1 MGTSTLKKESKW
13 GELSECPNFPG
24 AVFQTEHGRMT
35 NLRRQRSEFRE
46 ATEDVVWRE
55 ERKRIATQRKGQES
69 VWGSLEFWINNNKLW
84 KHRMRIWDPKNITTI
99 GKLQGNSHRVGRH
112 WSSNLLEGRDLL
124 EYSGHSVE
132 TQKGNILVAQL
143 NINLKN
149 LKKQTN
155 LESTKLIYKS
165 LNVCQNKI

>member
-1 MGTSTLKKESKW
+1 
-13 GELSECPNFPG
+13 
-24 AVFQTEHGRMT
+24 
-35 NLRRQRSEFRE
+35 
-46 ATEDVVWRE
+46 
-55 ERKRIATQRKGQES
+55 
-69 VWGSLEFWINNNKLW
+69 
-84 KHRMRIWDPKNITTI
+84 MRIWDPKNITTI

-124 EYSGHSVE
+124 EYSEHSVE

-149 LKKQTN
+149 LKKKQTN

-165 LNVCQNKI
+165 LNDCQNKI